1 MKRFCYLCVIRQWFA
16 SRSIDF
22 IANISSF
29 RIECSQRLII
39 DEWFG
44 LFEHTTEEFALFLL
58 WFSSLASYSHLTRE
72 NLLLKAQWQ
81 KHIFVI
87 QMFAFNMFSGCV
99 WDVPSVVSRES
110 GFTTHSK
117 CALQREKNHWF
128 ITHISKR

>member
-44 LFEHTTEEFALFLL
+44 LFEHTTEEFALF
-58 WFSSLASYSHLTRE
+58 FFFGS
-72 NLLLKAQWQ
+72 LLLRLIRIW
-81 KHIFVI
+81 
-87 QMFAFNMFSGCV
+87 
-99 WDVPSVVSRES
+99 PER
-110 GFTTHSK
+110 
-117 CALQREKNHWF
+117 
-128 ITHISKR
+128 ISF